1 MKMAQA
7 KTIKPKADLRKY
19 SLTEYVRNA
28 EVPATFEA
36 GFRVWMKLDKKE
48 PLKGRTKSEWDS
60 LMKQYG
66 SGGNK

>member
-1 MKMAQA
+1 MT
-7 KTIKPKADLRKY
+7 KTTKPEADLRKY
-19 SLTEYVRNA
+19 SLTEYVRDRA
-28 EVPATFEA
+28 VPATFEA

-48 PLKGRTKSEWDS
+48 ALQSRTVSDWDN